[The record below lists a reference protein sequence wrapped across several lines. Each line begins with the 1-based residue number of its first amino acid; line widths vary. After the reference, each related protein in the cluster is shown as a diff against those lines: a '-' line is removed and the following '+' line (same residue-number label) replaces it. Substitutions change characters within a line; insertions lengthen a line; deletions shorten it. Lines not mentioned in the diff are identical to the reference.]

1 MSLLSTLAC
10 LTLTATTTGPLL
22 TLEQALATARERQPS
37 LHQAQAEVAAADA
50 RARQALA
57 TLLPQVSANAQY
69 SRTTANF
76 AGRPGSV
83 PSNLGTAAQ
92 SASFD
97 TFSYF
102 NFGLGVNQLIYDFGS
117 WDKKAAVERL
127 ADASRS
133 SHAATAVQV
142 ALAVRTAYF
151 EARAARALVRVA
163 EETVA
168 NQSRHLEQAR
178 AFVEV
183 GTRPEIDL
191 AQARTDLANAQV
203 QRINALNGYATAKAV
218 LNQAMGINGVA
229 DFDVADESM
238 APVEGE
244 ALDGDALLA
253 IALEAR
259 PELAA
264 LSAQLE
270 AQARSTDG
278 IRGAYWPRLS
288 ASTSF
293 SEAGTALNAMAWNWD
308 IGLALSWALFEGGRT
323 RAQVA
328 EADANLAAQ
337 RAQLDA
343 LKLDVRVE
351 VERAR
356 LGVLAAKA
364 ALEAAADATD
374 AARARLRLA
383 EGRYETG
390 VGNII
395 ELSDAQVALTTAE
408 AQAIQ
413 AEYNLAT
420 ARATLMKALG
430 RA

>member
-10 LTLTATTTGPLL
+10 LTLTTTTTGPLL
-22 TLEQALATARERQPS
+22 TLEQALAIARDRQPS

-117 WDKKAAVERL
+117 WDKRAAAERL

-133 SHAATAVQV
+133 SQAATAVQV

-229 DFDVADESM
+229 DFEVADESM
-238 APVEGE
+238 TPVEGE
-244 ALDGDALLA
+244 ALGGDALLA

-270 AQARSTDG
+270 AQTRSTDG

-343 LKLDVRVE
+343 LRLDVRVE

-395 ELSDAQVALTTAE
+395 ELSDAQVALTSAE

-413 AEYNLAT
+413 AEYSLAT